1 MVRLR
6 VFARAPSRRYGP
18 AQVVVAAMHGTGTG
32 TPKDE
37 AQAARYYELAA
48 AQGLVH
54 AQFNL
59 ALLYLHGKGVDRSL
73 IEAKRFLRLAA
84 AQGHQVASE
93 QLAQLER
100 YDSAG
105 APADPAG
112 LFSSLPVRSY
122 DEVEG
127 ATVTND
133 VTDATVTNDD
143 AVSVLSSHDSIT
155 PELVQALSYKAE
167 SDVHS
172 KS

>member
-1 MVRLR
+1 MPNAVVAYVQAYPSSIYSVVENMTMPIERVDMVR
-6 VFARAPSRRYGP
+6 Y
-18 AQVVVAAMHGTGTG
+18 
-32 TPKDE
+32 
-37 AQAARYYELAA
+37 
-48 AQGLVH
+48 
-54 AQFNL
+54 

-172 KS
+172 KT